1 MTMPISSAVCW
12 YCRGTASL
20 PMMMMKMNRLS
31 IDREYSVNQP
41 AKNSPPY
48 WAPKCHQT
56 AQPEEHREPDVAREV
71 GGRTP
76 SSSGCADA
84 AR

>member
-1 MTMPISSAVCW
+1 MAMKMPRMTSAMTMPMSRAVCW

-31 IDREYSVNQP
+31 IESEYSVSQP

-48 WAPKCHQT
+48 CRRAHHTHRPKAT
-56 AQPEEHREPDVAREV
+56 ARPM
-71 GGRTP
+71 
-76 SSSGCADA
+76 
-84 AR
+84 